1 MPGSY
6 DCSREIRGIIAGL
19 RCDKSRCTTVDFPVQ
34 LIFSFFLSLTSLPS
48 NRELRIMTKHH
59 FSWSSEAR
67 KRAVLLSCSLAFGAT
82 SNVALTQEEKPAV
95 AAPAPAPAPAKF
107 QSVPIPEAFKS
118 DKVVREKKRL
128 KDEVLRGSAAFNER
142 DISEYYMSYV
152 IPRLTSIESPE
163 LGNESRKEIIEDL
176 NLAEKSPAIMKSFND
191 WLLKTMNAVAINN
204 FHPAAGINA
213 ITIIGRLND
222 TKQPQ
227 GGGLPKPMA
236 AAAGPLLKAAVGGK
250 NDGIRAAALEGL
262 ERHLRLGQTNWS
274 DAQKQTVA
282 DELIKTLSEKQ
293 PILRSNRAHAWL
305 RGRSLDLLTLI
316 KHKRQE
322 EVYAYAVDRVAD
334 KTTDPLLLEKALRV
348 IGLHQTK
355 EGKPEVAQVAT
366 TNALKYLVKS
376 SKAWQE
382 SVMLQVAS
390 MGGGYSGES
399 QDMSMVEQGYTGG
412 EGEGDP
418 YGGGKPKEKP
428 KKVNPYDT
436 QPADVKLKRREMH
449 QLLETVRTGLDGI
462 PYGPVVTAP
471 ASGLAAVIADGPDKT
486 TLADVLK
493 AIETMQTTL
502 NDGEIKDKIALGT
515 KTTAAF
521 DTLIASAERF
531 QGVSDKPVEA
541 SINLAPPPEIPDP
554 GLFGEQPGN
563 APAPMNPN
571 AAAPVIPAG
580 DGFND

>member
-1 MPGSY
+1 
-6 DCSREIRGIIAGL
+6 
-19 RCDKSRCTTVDFPVQ
+19 
-34 LIFSFFLSLTSLPS
+34 
-48 NRELRIMTKHH
+48 MTKHH
-59 FSWSSEAR
+59 YRWSSDAR
-67 KRAVLLSCSLAFGAT
+67 NRAVLLSCSLAFGAA
-82 SNVALTQEEKPAV
+82 SNVAFTQEAKPAPV
-95 AAPAPAPAPAKF
+95 APPAAAPAKF
-107 QSVPIPEAFKS
+107 QSVPIPDAFKS

-128 KDEVLRGSAAFNER
+128 KDEVLRGSTAFNER
-142 DISEYYMSYV
+142 DVSEYYMSYV
-152 IPRLTSIESPE
+152 IPRLTSLESPE

-176 NLAEKSPAIMKSFND
+176 NLAEKSEAIMKPFNA
-191 WLLKTMNAVAINN
+191 WLLKTMNAVAVNN

-213 ITIIGRLND
+213 ISIIGRLND
-222 TKQPQ
+222 TKQPS

-236 AAAGPLLKAAVGGK
+236 SAAGPLLKAAVGGK
-250 NDGIRAAALEGL
+250 NDGIRAAALDGL
-262 ERHLRLGQTNWS
+262 ERHLRIGQTNWS

-293 PILRSNRAHAWL
+293 PIQRSNRAHAWL
-305 RGRSLDLLTLI
+305 CGRALDLLTLI

-348 IGLHQTK
+348 IGVHQTK
-355 EGKPEVAQVAT
+355 EGKPEIAQAAT

-376 SKAWQE
+376 AKTWQD
-382 SVMLQVAS
+382 SVVRQVAS
-390 MGGGYSGES
+390 MGGDYAGET
-399 QDMSMVEQGYTGG
+399 QDMSMMDSGSMGSDS
-412 EGEGDP
+412 EGDP
-418 YGGGKPKEKP
+418 YGGMKPKEKP
-428 KKVNPYDT
+428 KPVNPYAT
-436 QPADVKLKRREMH
+436 QPPEVKTKRREMH
-449 QLLETVRTGLDGI
+449 QLLETVRIGLDGI

-471 ASGLAAVIADGPDKT
+471 ASGLAAVLGDGPDKT

-493 AIETMQTTL
+493 AIETMQATL
-502 NDGEIKDKIALGT
+502 NDGEIKDRGTLGS

-541 SINLAPPPEIPDP
+541 SVDLAPPPEIPDP

-580 DGFND
+580 DGFNE

>member
-1 MPGSY
+1 
-6 DCSREIRGIIAGL
+6 
-19 RCDKSRCTTVDFPVQ
+19 
-34 LIFSFFLSLTSLPS
+34 
-48 NRELRIMTKHH
+48 MTKHH
-59 FSWSSEAR
+59 LRWSSEAR
-67 KRAVLLSCSLAFGAT
+67 NRAVLLSCSLAFGAT
-82 SNVALTQEEKPAV
+82 SNVALTQEAPPA
-95 AAPAPAPAPAKF
+95 AAPAAAAAAPPAAAAPARF

-118 DKVVREKKRL
+118 DKVVREKKRI
-128 KDEVLRGSAAFNER
+128 KDEVLRGVSAFNER
-142 DISEYYMSYV
+142 DVSEYYMSYV
-152 IPRLTSIESPE
+152 IPRLTSLESPE

-176 NLAEKSPAIMKSFND
+176 NLAEKSDAIMKQFND
-191 WLLKTMNAVAINN
+191 WLLKTMGKVAVNN

-213 ITIIGRLND
+213 VLIIGRLND
-222 TKQPQ
+222 TKQPS
-227 GGGLPKPMA
+227 GGGSPKPMA
-236 AAAGPLLKAAVGGK
+236 AAAGPLLKLAVGGK

-282 DELIKTLSEKQ
+282 DELIKTLSEQQ
-293 PILRSNRAHAWL
+293 PIQRSNRAHAWL
-305 RGRSLDLLTLI
+305 RGRALDLLTLI

-334 KTTDPLLLEKALRV
+334 KTTESLLLEKALRF
-348 IGLHQTK
+348 IGAHQTK

-382 SVMLQVAS
+382 SVTRQVAS
-390 MGGGYSGES
+390 MGGDYTGEMQQDTSMADYS
-399 QDMSMVEQGYTGG
+399 GG

-428 KKVNPYDT
+428 KPVNPYAT
-436 QPADVKLKRREMH
+436 QPPEVKLKRREMH
-449 QLLETVRTGLDGI
+449 QLLETVRVGLDGI

-471 ASGLAAVIADGPDKT
+471 ASGLATIIAEGQDKT
-486 TLADVLK
+486 TLNDVLK
-493 AIETMQTTL
+493 AIEVMQAAL
-502 NDGEIKDKIALGT
+502 NDGEIKDKVALGS
-515 KTTAAF
+515 KTTTAF

-541 SINLAPPPEIPDP
+541 TTELAPPPEIPDP
-554 GLFGEQPGN
+554 NQVFGGPENG
-563 APAPMNPN
+563 APPMNPN
-571 AAAPVIPAG
+571 AAAPQIPPG

>member
-1 MPGSY
+1 
-6 DCSREIRGIIAGL
+6 
-19 RCDKSRCTTVDFPVQ
+19 
-34 LIFSFFLSLTSLPS
+34 
-48 NRELRIMTKHH
+48 MTKHH
-59 FSWSSEAR
+59 FRWSSDAR
-67 KRAVLLSCSLAFGAT
+67 NRAVLLSCSLAFAAT
-82 SNVALTQEEKPAV
+82 SNVASTQEAKPAAAPPAAAV
-95 AAPAPAPAPAKF
+95 APPAAAPARF
-107 QSVPIPEAFKS
+107 QSITIPPDFKS
-118 DKVVREKKRL
+118 DKVVREKKRI
-128 KDEVLRGSAAFNER
+128 KDEVLRGVSAFNER
-142 DISEYYMSYV
+142 DVSEYYMSYV
-152 IPRLTSIESPE
+152 IPRLTSLDAPE

-176 NLAEKSPAIMKSFND
+176 NLAEKSPAIMKSFNE
-191 WLLKTMNAVAINN
+191 WLLRTMDTIAVNN

-213 ITIIGRLND
+213 ISIIGRLND
-222 TKQPQ
+222 TKQPS

-236 AAAGPLLKAAVGGK
+236 AAAGKLLKAAVGGK

-262 ERHLRLGQTNWS
+262 ERHLRLGQTNWNE
-274 DAQKQTVA
+274 AQKQTVA
-282 DELIKTLSEKQ
+282 NELIKTLSEKQ
-293 PILRSNRAHAWL
+293 PIQRSDRAHAWL

-334 KTTDPLLLEKALRV
+334 KTTDPLLLEKALRF
-348 IGLHQTK
+348 IGAYQTK

-366 TNALKYLVKS
+366 TNTLKYLVKS
-376 SKAWQE
+376 AKTWQE
-382 SVMLQVAS
+382 SVLRQVAS

-399 QDMSMVEQGYTGG
+399 QDMSTVEQGYAGG

-428 KKVNPYDT
+428 KPVNPYAT

-449 QLLETVRTGLDGI
+449 QLLETVRVGLDGI

-471 ASGLAAVIADGPDKT
+471 ASGLAAVIVDGPDKT

-493 AIETMQTTL
+493 AIEIMQAAL
-502 NDGEIKDKIALGT
+502 NDGEIKDKVALGS
-515 KTTAAF
+515 KTTVAF

-554 GLFGEQPGN
+554 TGVFGEPGN
-563 APAPMNPN
+563 GPAPVNPN
-571 AAAPVIPAG
+571 AAAPVIPEG
-580 DGFND
+580 NGFKE